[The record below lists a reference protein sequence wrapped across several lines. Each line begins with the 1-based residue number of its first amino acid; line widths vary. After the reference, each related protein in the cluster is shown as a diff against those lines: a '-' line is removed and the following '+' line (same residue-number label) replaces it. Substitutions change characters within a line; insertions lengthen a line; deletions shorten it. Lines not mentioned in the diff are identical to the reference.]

1 MEDIMED
8 DIAVYEGV
16 EGETAWG
23 PDPLNTSEGPLDG
36 SDPLDISEGLLDISQ
51 DPAVLACGNVVA
63 GEEVSPAT
71 WICLNVR
78 N

>member
-1 MEDIMED
+1 MENIMED
-8 DIAVYEGV
+8 DIAVCEDV

-36 SDPLDISEGLLDISQ
+36 SDPLDISEGLVDISQ

-63 GEEVSPAT
+63 VEEVSPAT
-71 WICLNVR
+71 WICFLD
-78 N
+78 

>member
-1 MEDIMED
+1 MENIVED
-8 DIAVYEGV
+8 DVAVYEGV
-16 EGETAWG
+16 AGETAWG

-63 GEEVSPAT
+63 KNEVSPAT
-71 WICLNVR
+71 
-78 N
+78 